1 MKRDIETGNIG
12 TTKAMCLVHEAG
24 PGGPVRPAV
33 LRLVMTWRRSIGRF
47 SSGLHEI
54 IAALNQP

>member
-33 LRLVMTWRRSIGRF
+33 LRLVIT
-47 SSGLHEI
+47 
-54 IAALNQP
+54 